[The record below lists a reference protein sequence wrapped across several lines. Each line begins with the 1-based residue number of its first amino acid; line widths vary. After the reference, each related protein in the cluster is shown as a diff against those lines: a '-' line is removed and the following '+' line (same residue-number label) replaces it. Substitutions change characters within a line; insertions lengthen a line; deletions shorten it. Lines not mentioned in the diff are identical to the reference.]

1 MQEQLSHN
9 SRLRENEKPRP
20 RRGRRL
26 NASPLASVVAYL
38 APPAVALTMLAV
50 AWEVWTRLA
59 DVPVYILPAPL
70 VVIER
75 LTGDIGHF
83 MANGALTLLEALA
96 GFLLG
101 SAVAIAAAS
110 LMAQSRFVERSLFPV
125 AVLVKVTPVVA
136 LAPLFVIWFGFSP
149 LPIVLV
155 AAIITFFPV
164 LVNAHTGLRSM
175 SPGALDIFR
184 SVHASRS
191 EIFLR
196 LRVPGSLP
204 YLFSAFRIA
213 IPLSVIGAFVGEFF
227 GGNRGLGGLMFVA
240 YHNLDMPTL
249 FSAIFVL
256 AFIGISLT
264 VITSYAERRV
274 LFWHDSF
281 LSS

>member
-1 MQEQLSHN
+1 MQEHLSHN
-9 SRLRENEKPRP
+9 GRHHETEKPGP

-26 NASPLASVVAYL
+26 RLRPVASVVAYV
-38 APPAVALTMLAV
+38 APAAVALTTLAV
-50 AWEVWTRLA
+50 AWELWTRLA

-70 VVIER
+70 VVLER
-75 LTGDIGHF
+75 LLGDIGHF
-83 MANGALTLLEALA
+83 MANGALTLLEAMA

-101 SAVAIAAAS
+101 SAEAIGAAS
-110 LMAQSRFVERSLFPV
+110 LMAQSRFVERSLFPL
-125 AVLVKVTPVVA
+125 AVLVKVTPIVA

-149 LPIVLV
+149 LPIVLI
-155 AAIITFFPV
+155 AALITFFPV
-164 LVNAHTGLRSM
+164 LVNAHTGLRSV

-196 LRVPGSLP
+196 LRVPSSLP

-227 GGNRGLGGLMFVA
+227 SGSRGLGGLIFVA
-240 YHNLDMPTL
+240 YHDLDMPTL

-264 VITSYAERRV
+264 ILTSYAERRV